1 MSFGTEDR
9 NVISLLLAGVAAAA
23 LWIPGTV
30 LAEEKALDSEE
41 IKSLLSGATIKGI
54 HYGVETR
61 QYFSESGLTLWI
73 KEGDDKPSE
82 ARYKIE
88 ADQYCSSWTGLWNEE
103 EWGLPIR
110 LLPTPTICGVGPFS
124 GVELVEGWRGGPAR
138 DSEQRA

>member
-1 MSFGTEDR
+1 MMR
-9 NVISLLLAGVAAAA
+9 LLPAWVAAV
-23 LWIPGTV
+23 LLGMSGTV
-30 LAEEKALDSEE
+30 LAEEKALDSEG
-41 IKSLLSGATIKGI
+41 IKSLLTGATIKGI

-103 EWGLPIR
+103 EWGCFEILHDGEQNIYYFIGDNFR
-110 LLPTPTICGVGPFS
+110 APFVINDKFDLS
-124 GVELVEGWRGGPAR
+124 F
-138 DSEQRA
+138 Q

>member
-103 EWGLPIR
+103 EWGCFGILHDEEQNIHYF
-110 LLPTPTICGVGPFS
+110 VGDNFRAPFVINS
-124 GVELVEGWRGGPAR
+124 KFDL
-138 DSEQRA
+138 SFH

>member
-1 MSFGTEDR
+1 MIFGIGER
-9 NVISLLLAGVAAAA
+9 GVMRLILAGVAVAA
-23 LWIPGTV
+23 LWMPGTV
-30 LAEEKALDSEE
+30 LAEERVLNSEE

-103 EWGLPIR
+103 EWGCFDILHDEEQNIHYFIGDNFR
-110 LLPTPTICGVGPFS
+110 APFVIN
-124 GVELVEGWRGGPAR
+124 GKFDLGFH
-138 DSEQRA
+138 